1 MDNGRHSIDSV
12 FTGRNIFYV
21 PDYQRGYAWEEK
33 QLNDFFEDFKT
44 DYFIES
50 YYYGTILLQAN
61 GKEGNKER
69 FEIVDGQQRITTL
82 VIFMNCL
89 IERLRNCEQDEYN
102 PEEYF
107 SHYVKNKGVYILS
120 LQKEDNDFFSTSI
133 IDGTVITEMATP
145 SQQKL
150 NNAKEFFKQK
160 LSECTVEQL
169 INFIEKIDGTS
180 VLIYLINNSTEAAMI
195 FETTNDRGKPLTNL
209 EKTKSFLMYKAAI
222 GLSEPKQIIDKLQT
236 RFNNIYTDF
245 TTIEKYFRDEN
256 AILQYSFI
264 AYEPWSN
271 TGKQKEYQHYMD
283 SMKRKA
289 DELIRRNDSEGLQN
303 YIDNYTGN
311 IQQSFSAVKAMYNS
325 KCQEFQDI
333 VSLGRVANFLPLLIK
348 CYRKDGSNEKTNYKK
363 ICRLCEIFSF
373 RIYVILEYK
382 TSKSQSTW
390 YELARDFDGDFSK
403 LESHIISLIRGIKS
417 DDDFIK
423 RLSRPDFFTSN
434 YSSMDKNYFFWKY
447 ENYLRDKEQPVAT
460 PMSHDDLNEKKD
472 KRLTLTIEHIVAQR
486 NSDEQSRVIN
496 PSLPVSVGRAKQFN
510 EMYLNSIGNLTI
522 DPQSAN
528 SSKGKS
534 DVNTKNS
541 KYFIVA
547 PYKCQNE
554 LNSFMEGDKWTIR
567 SICNRTEKLIG
578 FAKSTWCDFAGY
590 AKEGDS
596 IDVTSIES
604 DTDTDVGIE
613 LQEEYNVEE

>member
-1 MDNGRHSIDSV
+1 M
-12 FTGRNIFYV
+12 
-21 PDYQRGYAWEEK
+21 
-33 QLNDFFEDFKT
+33 
-44 DYFIES
+44 
-50 YYYGTILLQAN
+50 
-61 GKEGNKER
+61 
-69 FEIVDGQQRITTL
+69 
-82 VIFMNCL
+82 
-89 IERLRNCEQDEYN
+89 
-102 PEEYF
+102 
-107 SHYVKNKGVYILS
+107 
-120 LQKEDNDFFSTSI
+120 
-133 IDGTVITEMATP
+133 
-145 SQQKL
+145 
-150 NNAKEFFKQK
+150 
-160 LSECTVEQL
+160 
-169 INFIEKIDGTS
+169 
-180 VLIYLINNSTEAAMI
+180 
-195 FETTNDRGKPLTNL
+195 
-209 EKTKSFLMYKAAI
+209 TKSFLAYH
-222 GLSEPKQIIDKLQT
+222 G
-236 RFNNIYTDF
+236 
-245 TTIEKYFRDEN
+245 EKFE
-256 AILQYSFI
+256 AF
-264 AYEPWSN
+264 A
-271 TGKQKEYQHYMD
+271 
-283 SMKRKA
+283 RKT
-289 DELIRRNDSEGLQN
+289 LN
-303 YIDNYTGN
+303 
-311 IQQSFSAVKAMYNS
+311 
-325 KCQEFQDI
+325 
-333 VSLGRVANFLPLLIK
+333 
-348 CYRKDGSNEKTNYKK
+348 
-363 ICRLCEIFSF
+363 
-373 RIYVILEYK
+373 
-382 TSKSQSTW
+382 
-390 YELARDFDGDFSK
+390 DFSK